1 MERLRG
7 RNDYSSCWGCERIV
21 VHNPIGISFLSERE
35 APNIIVSSRRYI
47 KQSLGYVGMTSAN
60 NIIMIK

>member
-1 MERLRG
+1 MERLGG
-7 RNDYSSCWGCERIV
+7 RNDDFGCWGCERIV
-21 VHNPIGISFLSERE
+21 VHNPIGISFLSKSE